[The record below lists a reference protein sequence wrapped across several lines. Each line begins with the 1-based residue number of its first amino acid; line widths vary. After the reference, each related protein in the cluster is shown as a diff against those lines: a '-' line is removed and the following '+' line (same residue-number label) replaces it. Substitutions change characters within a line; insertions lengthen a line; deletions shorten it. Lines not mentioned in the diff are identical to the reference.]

1 MDLPLLIPLIA
12 VATGL
17 VAVLKMPREA
27 FLPKPDPASSD
38 ERRVEALEDEIDR
51 LRGEL
56 ADTREKLDFTER
68 LLEHREAPHLPASES
83 STTGV
88 TTV

>member
-1 MDLPLLIPLIA
+1 MDLPLLIPLLA
-12 VATGL
+12 LATGL

-27 FLPKPDPASSD
+27 FLPKHDPHSD
-38 ERRVEALEDEIDR
+38 GRVEALEDEVDR

-56 ADTREKLDFTER
+56 ASTQERLDFTEQ
-68 LLEHREAPHLPASES
+68 LLEHREAPQLPASEP

-88 TTV
+88 TAVR